1 MQESSN
7 GRYIDISL
15 PAERDMMI
23 VVRLAASG
31 VLARW
36 GLTLDALGEVKMA
49 VEEACSCLISQ
60 ITGAGRLEVVFETG
74 DDCMWTRL
82 ACAESCAM
90 GGEMDPSEL
99 EVARC
104 ILESL
109 ADDVVFTREDGHV
122 TAIALRAALP
132 R

>member
-1 MQESSN
+1 MLGSSN
-7 GRYIDISL
+7 DRNIELSL

-36 GLTLDALGEVKMA
+36 GLTLDAMGDVKMA

-60 ITGAGRLEVVFETG
+60 LSGEGRLEVVFEAG
-74 DDCMWTRL
+74 DGCVWTHL
-82 ACAESCAM
+82 SCAPGCAM
-90 GGEMDPSEL
+90 GEAMDPSEL
-99 EVARC
+99 EVAKC

-109 ADDVVFTREDGHV
+109 ADEVVFAQQDGHI
-122 TAIALRAALP
+122 TAIDLKAALP